1 MRIYRAKPIAWTD
14 SSVALLNEY
23 GATLG
28 TPAPPAPDNALIPPA
43 TKPPLKTLPGSSRTQ
58 ARKVREW
65 NEKKTTK
72 EDTFMLILVVNA
84 GSSSLKYQVRDTSL
98 PEAEQMLTSG
108 LVENIGTDVP
118 NHEVAFDIM
127 SEKLEPVL
135 AGRELQAI
143 GHRVVQGAEKFT
155 HPTLLT
161 EEVVQQIDD
170 LSPLAPLH
178 NPAHVQGM
186 RAAMHKWPSL
196 PQVAIF
202 DTAFHST
209 MPEEAWRY
217 AIPYDLADKYSIRRY
232 GFHGTSHKYV
242 AHKAAEYL
250 EEPIERLKLITCH
263 LGNGSSIA
271 AVDQGKVVD
280 TSMGMTPLAGLMMGT
295 RCGDLDPSVVNY
307 LKYTLNITGHE
318 LDEILNKKSGLL
330 GISGVSSD
338 KRDVEEA
345 ALHGNKRA
353 QLASDM
359 LNYQIKK
366 IVGSYIAAMGGV
378 DAIVFTG
385 GIGEHDEI
393 ARAKVCHHMDWLGI
407 RIDTDKNEHP
417 VGDVCDITAW
427 GAKVRTLVI
436 ATDEELMIAR
446 DTKEVVEK

>member
-1 MRIYRAKPIAWTD
+1 MK
-14 SSVALLNEY
+14 
-23 GATLG
+23 
-28 TPAPPAPDNALIPPA
+28 
-43 TKPPLKTLPGSSRTQ
+43 
-58 ARKVREW
+58 
-65 NEKKTTK
+65 
-72 EDTFMLILVVNA
+72 ILVVNA
-84 GSSSLKYQVRDTSL
+84 GSSSLKYQLIDMENESVVLKGVCERITFKGGV
-98 PEAEQMLTSG
+98 LTQK
-108 LVENIGTDVP
+108 T
-118 NHEVAFDIM
+118 FD
-127 SEKLEPVL
+127 
-135 AGRELQAI
+135 GRELVVEKDMPTHKEAMELVLGAMLDKEKGALNNVSEI
-143 GHRVVQGAEKFT
+143 GAVGHRVLHSGEDFK
-155 HPTLLT
+155 HS
-161 EEVVQQIDD
+161 VVIDD
-170 LSPLAPLH
+170 EVIRICEKNVDLGPLH
-178 NPAHVQGM
+178 MPGNIACIKSCREVMPGVPM
-186 RAAMHKWPSL
+186 
-196 PQVAIF
+196 VAVF
-202 DTAFHST
+202 DTTFHST
-209 MPEEAWRY
+209 MPPKAFMY
-217 AIPYDLADKYSIRRY
+217 GIPYEVYEQYKVRKY
-232 GFHGTSHKYV
+232 GFHGTSHKFV
-242 AHKAAEYL
+242 SQETAKIL
-250 EEPIERLKLITCH
+250 GTKNCRLIICH

-366 IVGSYIAAMGGV
+366 VVGSYIAAMGGV

-407 RIDTDKNEHP
+407 RIDTEKNEHP

-446 DTKEVVEK
+446 DTKEVLEK

>member
-1 MRIYRAKPIAWTD
+1 MK
-14 SSVALLNEY
+14 
-23 GATLG
+23 
-28 TPAPPAPDNALIPPA
+28 
-43 TKPPLKTLPGSSRTQ
+43 
-58 ARKVREW
+58 
-65 NEKKTTK
+65 
-72 EDTFMLILVVNA
+72 ILVINC
-84 GSSSLKYQVRDTSL
+84 GSSSLKYQLIDMDGEKVLCKGLCERIGMESSMITH
-98 PEAEQMLTSG
+98 EA
-108 LVENIGTDVP
+108 NGTKATTPAIFPTHTEAFAEVVKKMTTGAGKCINDV
-118 NHEVAFDIM
+118 
-127 SEKLEPVL
+127 SEID
-135 AGRELQAI
+135 AI
-143 GHRVVQGAEKFT
+143 GHRVVHGGEKFKSSCLIT
-155 HPTLLT
+155 DEVINTLR
-161 EEVVQQIDD
+161 E

-178 NPAHVQGM
+178 NPAGILGIE
-186 RAAMHKWPSL
+186 AARKVFGNIPM
-196 PQVAIF
+196 VAVF

-209 MPEEAWRY
+209 MPPKAYMY
-217 AIPYDLADKYSIRRY
+217 AIPYEYYEKYGVRRY

-345 ALHGNKRA
+345 AAAGNKRA

-366 IVGSYIAAMGGV
+366 TIGSYIAAMGGV

-385 GIGEHDEI
+385 GIGE
-393 ARAKVCHHMDWLGI
+393 ARCHCPCKDLPPHGLAGHPHRHREEQAPRWRCVRDHRLG
-407 RIDTDKNEHP
+407 RK
-417 VGDVCDITAW
+417 
-427 GAKVRTLVI
+427 GAHAGHCYRRGADDCPRHQGSHREVSFSQRALQGLLHRMCGSPFLLV
-436 ATDEELMIAR
+436 
-446 DTKEVVEK
+446 